1 MFKRCMTFLG
11 CLAMSGNFMLIS
23 AATHA
28 SEQDECV
35 RVTAVGSGFDRKIV
49 VSTSCNRPSKGVKVF
64 CGVPGGYITSHFV
77 QVWPGKDFEIGCDGR
92 RTSNGSGAQWCY
104 LINPR
109 SDESCM

>member
-1 MFKRCMTFLG
+1 MTFVG
-11 CLAMSGNFMLIS
+11 CLAMIGNFVLIGG
-23 AATHA
+23 TVHA

-49 VSTSCNRPSKGVKVF
+49 VSTSCNHPSKGVRVY
-64 CGVPGGYITSHFV
+64 CGVPGGYITSRFL
-77 QVWPGKDFEIGCDGR
+77 QVWPGRDVEIPCDGR

-109 SDESCM
+109 PDERCM